1 MTTSDNKMAMRTASD
16 SSGTTNKN
24 GTIRFKEWMMAV
36 PSMTKKIHYYFKGWI
51 AAIRV
56 VK

>member
-36 PSMTKKIHYYFKGWI
+36 PSKTKKIHYYFKGWI